1 MNAQPALKSTA
12 PRCRHC
18 GTELRHTLVDLGS
31 SPLCNTLL
39 DSESLRKGEPFYPL
53 HVRICDQCFLAQLEE
68 FVSPQEIFREYSYF
82 SSFSDSF
89 VAHARAYANMAIER
103 FGLTGRSKVVEV
115 ASNDGYLL
123 QHFVERGIPV
133 LGIEPALN
141 VAAVAREKGIPTI
154 TEFLG
159 SATGAAIRESEG
171 PADLVAANNV
181 LAHTP
186 TINDFVAGLRNLLVD
201 DGVVTVEF
209 PHLMRLIED
218 NLFET
223 IYHEHFSYLSFY
235 AVERVFA
242 SQGLR
247 VFDVEEVN
255 THGGSLRVYAC
266 RTHCARHQETPRVQ
280 AMRDAEKAF
289 GISDLRTYARFAEK
303 VERTKRDL
311 LSCLIGLRNA
321 GKRIVGYGVPGK
333 GNTLLNYCGIRTDF
347 LEYMVD
353 RNPYKQGKYTPGTR
367 IPIHPP
373 ERIAETQ
380 PDYILI
386 MPWNL
391 REEIMRQ
398 LAYVRGW
405 GAKFIVPIPRVE
417 ILD

>member
-1 MNAQPALKSTA
+1 MSSQAAPIATA
-12 PRCRHC
+12 PQCRHC

-39 DSESLRKGEPFYPL
+39 DTQSLRRGESFYPL
-53 HVRICDQCFLAQLEE
+53 HVRICDECFLAQLEE
-68 FVSPQEIFREYSYF
+68 FVSPQEIFTEYSYF
-82 SSFSDSF
+82 SSYSESF
-89 VAHARAYANMAIER
+89 VAHARAYAHMAIER
-103 FGLTGRSKVVEV
+103 FGLDERSKVVEV

-123 QHFVERGIPV
+123 QHFIERGIPV

-141 VAAVAREKGIPTI
+141 VAAVARQKGIPTI

-159 SATGAAIRESEG
+159 SASGAAIREREG

-186 TINDFVAGLRNLLVD
+186 TINDFVAGLRNLLAD
-201 DGVVTVEF
+201 SGVLTVEF

-218 NLFET
+218 NLFDT

-247 VFDVEEVN
+247 VFDVEEVA

-266 RTHCARHQETPRVQ
+266 RAEYTGHATAPRVQ
-280 AMRDAEKAF
+280 AMRDAEKEF
-289 GISDLRTYARFAEK
+289 GITDLRTYARFADR
-303 VERTKRDL
+303 VEQTKRDL

-347 LEYMVD
+347 LDYMVD
-353 RNPYKQGKYTPGTR
+353 RNPYKQGKFTPGTR
-367 IPIHPP
+367 IPIHAPG
-373 ERIAETQ
+373 RIAETK

-398 LAYVRGW
+398 LDYVRAW
-405 GAKFIVPIPRVE
+405 GAKFIVPIPRVQV
-417 ILD
+417 LD